1 MLNKNLFFGFLIVFL
16 LPMDEVFSHIK
27 MLIEQ
32 MEYFSSTHNNTVDS
46 SQYSK
51 VNLSGENTEDAIYE
65 LMRIYENN

>member
-1 MLNKNLFFGFLIVFL
+1 
-16 LPMDEVFSHIK
+16 MDEVFSHIK

-32 MEYFSSTHNNTVDS
+32 MEYFSSTHNNTVES

-65 LMRIYENN
+65 LMRLYENN